1 VPTALDSVRYF
12 GAHLS
17 DNIAE
22 TPEGYRICRNAVI
35 GRTGFQTYK
44 ISELADPEGIL
55 GDDRGPD
62 EEIQVWRDPKEVF
75 SPGTL
80 ASFEGKTFTLTHPDD
95 LLDPDNE
102 RRHHVGHVQ
111 NVRAGTEPLESGD
124 LPMLADIIVTDRD
137 AIRAIDSGSREL
149 SCGYTYKLAKEGYRY
164 DQRQILG
171 NHVALVP
178 KGRAGGEARI
188 NDAAPTKESP
198 VKNIFKHLLG
208 LGFQTY
214 AKDAKPED
222 LAEAMDAVRTASN
235 PTDKNGGDASSK
247 KLVSMGK
254 TKDGVE
260 IFKLVGVDA
269 DGNVEGPSEAM
280 DRNKRLHDALDKMI
294 LNSEKAA
301 EDREAQEDASVAELQ
316 SLMNGFLGE
325 KEKEAT
331 DEDTETA
338 DDAHPEKCRCNDCM
352 DNSADDADKDEDE
365 GKDGKEESDGKD
377 AEIVNPEPVLT
388 PEERPKSMDAQL
400 ALNTLNALKPFV
412 ARAKDKKLTA
422 AFDTAVNS
430 IKKALKGNGSG
441 KGGYIEFRTAAS
453 KASDRATESETV
465 AQRESREFDEKMAK
479 FRKESRDRNIAARRR

>member
-1 VPTALDSVRYF
+1 MPTALDSVRYF

-44 ISELADPEGIL
+44 VSELADPEGIL
-55 GDDRGPD
+55 GDDRGAD

-80 ASFEGKTFTLTHPDD
+80 ASFEGKTFTLTHPED
-95 LLDPDNE
+95 LLDPDSE
-102 RRHHVGHVQ
+102 QRHHVGHVQ

-137 AIRAIDSGSREL
+137 AIRAIETGSREL

-188 NDAAPTKESP
+188 NDAAPTKEICDMNVFHRLFSS
-198 VKNIFKHLLG
+198 
-208 LGFQTY
+208 GFSF
-214 AKDAKPED
+214 AKDAKAED
-222 LAEAMDAVRTASN
+222 IAAANRVLAFDEAAAS
-235 PTDKNGGDASSK
+235 DKGKEGGKGTS
-247 KLVSMGK
+247 KLVSIGK

-260 IFKLVGVDA
+260 IFRLAAVDA
-269 DGNVEGPSEAM
+269 DGNIEGPTEAM
-280 DRNKRLHDALDKMI
+280 DRGKRLHDALDKMI

-301 EDREAQEDASVAELQ
+301 EDREKQDDASLAELQ

-331 DEDTETA
+331 DA
-338 DDAHPEKCRCNDCM
+338 DPDAANDAHPEGCRCEDCK
-352 DNSADDADKDEDE
+352 DGSADDADKDDE
-365 GKDGKEESDGKD
+365 GGEDKDPDAKD
-377 AEIVNPEPVLT
+377 AEIVNAEPVLT
-388 PEERPKSMDAQL
+388 SEERPKSQMDAQL
-400 ALNTLNALKPFV
+400 TLNTLNALKPFI

-430 IKKALKGNGSG
+430 IKKALKGNGNG
-441 KGGYIEFRTAAS
+441 KSGYIEFRTAAS
-453 KASDRATESETV
+453 KASDRATESETA
-465 AQRESREFDEKMAK
+465 AQRESREFDERMAK
-479 FRKESRDRNIAARRR
+479 IRKESRDRNIAARRR